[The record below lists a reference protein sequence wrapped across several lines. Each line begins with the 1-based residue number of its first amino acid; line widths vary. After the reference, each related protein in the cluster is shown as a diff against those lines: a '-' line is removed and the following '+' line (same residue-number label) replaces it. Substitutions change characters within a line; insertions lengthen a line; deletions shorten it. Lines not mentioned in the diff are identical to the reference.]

1 MKNKLSLFFCFFIS
15 AFLFSQTY
23 ELTGN
28 PINTNGWSLVSDAV
42 ADGDNVRLTLDQTWQ
57 VGSVNLNEPINLN
70 YCKKWKV
77 EFDFRIDG
85 VGTSDLKIGDGMAFW
100 YLVNPPSSYVSGEGL
115 GIPQNAVGLM
125 VGFDTFNNSN
135 NGQMNKIH
143 LLYGVNTGNIEFNN
157 TPGSTFHTP
166 DLTATNPFV
175 GSTFRHVEVTGEA
188 DPSNPANTI
197 IKLWLQGNLI
207 ISGSFK
213 PSGAAASMNKGYFG
227 FSASTGGAS
236 ARHAVKNVK
245 IFVDKIPVL
254 QNSFTPSLP
263 CPDIDDGT
271 VSFDLTTYI
280 PQIVSNPPDYTFS
293 FFENGSSA
301 PIADPE
307 HYTFTS
313 DKTITVVVHKK
324 TNDICDNDEVKIHLN
339 INDIVKND
347 ALLEVCGS
355 GTQGIFDLSDATVTS
370 QTDVSKKYFLT
381 LADLMSDKNEITNF
395 SEFESGTQDIYVKLT
410 HISGCFRYAKISLV
424 FKQMPV
430 VYDAELKEC
439 FLKDQPDS
447 GKFDLT
453 KADVTAATGVTTE
466 YYPSEND
473 AEKGTNM
480 IGNPTEYISPSK
492 TVYAKVKS
500 TNKCYEIIKIDLFV
514 VSPVVIN
521 EVITDHSVTKISV
534 SGGIPPYQYS
544 VDNSGWQ
551 DSNEFTIEGGIHTF
565 RVKDSFGCNIAEHQI
580 VLQNLPNVITPN
592 DDGINDIVDF
602 SLLAKKNNLQFRI
615 VDRYGFQVFSNQ
627 ETSKTYWD
635 GKENGRAVK
644 SGVYWYILS
653 WNETNTNSTFLKYT
667 GWILVKNR

>member
-1 MKNKLSLFFCFFIS
+1 MKNKLSLFLFLFS
-15 AFLFSQTY
+15 VFLFSQTY

-28 PINTNGWSLVSDAV
+28 PINTNGWSLVGNAV
-42 ADGDNVRLTLDQTWQ
+42 ADGDNVRLTSDQTWQ

-70 YCKKWKV
+70 YCNKWKV

-100 YLVNPPSSYVSGEGL
+100 YLVNPPSSFVSGEGL

-157 TPGSTFHTP
+157 TPGSTYHTS
-166 DLTATNPFV
+166 DLSSSNPFV
-175 GSTFRHVEVTGEA
+175 GSAFRHVEVTGET
-188 DPSNPANTI
+188 DISNPGNTI

-213 PSGAAASMNKGYFG
+213 ASGAAAAMSKGYFG

-280 PQIVSNPPDYTFS
+280 PQIVSNPSDYTFS
-293 FFENGSSA
+293 FFENESST
-301 PIADPE
+301 PIADPQ
-307 HYTFTS
+307 HYIFTS

-324 TNDICDNDEVKIHLN
+324 TNDICDNDEVKIHLT
-339 INDIVKND
+339 INDITKKN
-347 ALLEVCGS
+347 AVLEVCGS
-355 GTQGIFDLSDATVTS
+355 GTEGVFNLNDADVTS
-370 QTDVSKKYFLT
+370 QNDISKKYFFT
-381 LADLMSDKNEITNF
+381 LADLMDDKNEITNF
-395 SEFESGTQDIYVKLT
+395 SQFQSGTQDIFVKLT

-424 FKQMPV
+424 FKQMPD

-439 FLKDQPDS
+439 YLKDQTDS

-453 KADVTAATGVTTE
+453 KANISAATNITKE
-466 YYPSEND
+466 FYLSEND
-473 AEKGTNM
+473 AQNGTNL
-480 IGNPTEYISPSK
+480 IGNPSEYISSSK

-500 TNKCYEIIKIDLFV
+500 SNQCFKIVKINLLV
-514 VSPVVIN
+514 ISPVKIN
-521 EVITDHSVTKISV
+521 EIITDHSVTKVSA
-534 SGGIPPYQYS
+534 SGGVPPYQYA
-544 VDNSGWQ
+544 VDDSSWQ
-551 DSNEFTIEGGIHTF
+551 NSNEFSGIEGGIHTF
-565 RVKDSFGCNIAEHQI
+565 YVRDSFGCNIAEYQI
-580 VLQNLPNVITPN
+580 ILQNLPNVITPN
-592 DDGINDIVDF
+592 DDGINDTVDF
-602 SLLAKKNNLQFRI
+602 SLLTNKSNFQFKI
-615 VDRYGFQVFSNQ
+615 IDRYGDPVFSNQ
-627 ETSKTYWD
+627 ETSRTYWD
-635 GKENGRAVK
+635 GKVNGITVK
-644 SGVYWYILS
+644 TGTYWYVLS
-653 WNETNTNSTFLKYT
+653 WNETDTNSTFLKFT